1 MLNHYRHFH
10 TEINLNPVTSTE
22 TVLAGV
28 KIEIAEAEE
37 AETQARF
44 QNNFRFSGFFF
55 LEIRQLDLNSVK
67 VPILWNDNSQLEKTH
82 AKKSLSESIL
92 L

>member
-1 MLNHYRHFH
+1 MANMNFWKCSKCGESFPSHSDLLNHYRHFH

-44 QNNFRFSGFFF
+44 QNNF
-55 LEIRQLDLNSVK
+55 QLS
-67 VPILWNDNSQLEKTH
+67 
-82 AKKSLSESIL
+82 
-92 L
+92 

>member
-1 MLNHYRHFH
+1 MNHYRHFH

-44 QNNFRFSGFFF
+44 QNNFQLSGFFCENKKTGF
-55 LEIRQLDLNSVK
+55 EIR
-67 VPILWNDNSQLEKTH
+67 
-82 AKKSLSESIL
+82 
-92 L
+92 